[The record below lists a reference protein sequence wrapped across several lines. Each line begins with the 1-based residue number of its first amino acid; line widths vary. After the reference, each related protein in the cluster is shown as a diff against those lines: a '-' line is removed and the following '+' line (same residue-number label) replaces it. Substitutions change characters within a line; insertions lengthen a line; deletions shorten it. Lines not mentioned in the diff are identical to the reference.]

1 VEVKNI
7 EKEKLA
13 MTEENNNDEL
23 KKLIESNARA
33 IAAVADSLAE
43 LRESDR
49 QAKQEMADLR
59 ETLASLAE
67 TQGNALANVNN
78 ALANVNN
85 ALANVNNAQADTTA
99 NTYKV
104 INKLDNRQGEIVDIL
119 KLLVEKN
126 TGKQS
131 GG

>member
-1 VEVKNI
+1 
-7 EKEKLA
+7 
-13 MTEENNNDEL
+13 MTEENNDEL
-23 KKLIESNARA
+23 KNLIESNARA
-33 IAAVADSLAE
+33 IAALKDSLAE
-43 LRESDR
+43 FKEIDR

-78 ALANVNN
+78 ALAN
-85 ALANVNNAQADTTA
+85 LAKAQADTTA

>member
-1 VEVKNI
+1 
-7 EKEKLA
+7 
-13 MTEENNNDEL
+13 MTEANDDEL

-49 QAKQEMADLR
+49 QAKQEMAAIR

-67 TQGNALANVNN
+67 TQGNALAN
-78 ALANVNN
+78 LAKV
-85 ALANVNNAQADTTA
+85 QGDTTA
-99 NTYKV
+99 NMYRL

-119 KLLVEKN
+119 KLLVEKTLSN
-126 TGKQS
+126 EAGDN
-131 GG
+131 